1 MMKRILVGIALL
13 SCFGIEL
20 PAGAQTKRPETYA
33 NPMDLS
39 YRFQLEGVS
48 RREAA
53 DPTMVVFRGE
63 YWLFASKS
71 GGYWHSK
78 DLKAWSFVAPTGL
91 PLEDYAPTV
100 VVMNNR
106 LYFTAFNSKGIWS
119 TDDPAKGNWTK
130 EADIAAY
137 ADPDLFLDD
146 DGRLY
151 LYSGCSNKTP
161 LMVTELDPKNGFKVV
176 RSEPIDASRDTEH
189 RGFEVPGDNN
199 EVTKDAPWIEGAWM
213 TKHDGKYYLQY
224 AAPGTQFNSYAD
236 GLLIADSPVGPFH
249 APAYNP
255 LSFKPTGFMAGA
267 GHGSTFKD
275 LEGRWWHI
283 ATMSI
288 SVRHMFERR
297 LGLFPV
303 RFLADGQMVEDT
315 YLADYPHRFSG
326 DRGLAGWMLL
336 SYNKPV
342 RASSLLD
349 KHEPE
354 KAVDENARDW
364 WSAKTGGTGE
374 WLTVD
379 LKAVQKVMAV
389 QINFA
394 DEGSTAMGAS
404 HDPYLY
410 VLEGSVDGKRWKTL
424 IDHRNSGRDSSQDYE
439 ELDQPAGVRYVRIT
453 NERMPNNAK
462 FSLSGLRVFGV
473 GQGAPPAKVTGIEVA
488 RSNKEPGDERIA
500 EVSWKAAP
508 GAEFYIIRYGI
519 APDRL
524 FGSYQVYNATGKEIR
539 SLNTGIGYFFTVN
552 AVNSVG
558 ITKGTQVVSLRP

>member
-1 MMKRILVGIALL
+1 MKRVFAGIALF

-20 PAGAQTKRPETYA
+20 LAGAQTRRPETYA

-39 YRFQLEGVS
+39 YRFQLSGVS

-78 DLKAWSFVAPTGL
+78 DLKTWSFVIPTGL

-100 VVMNNR
+100 VAMNGR

-119 TDDPAKGNWTK
+119 TNDPMKGNWTK
-130 EADIAAY
+130 DADIAAY

-151 LYSGCSNKTP
+151 LYSGCSNRTP

-176 RSEPIDASRDTEH
+176 RSESIDASRDTEH

-213 TKHDGKYYLQY
+213 TRHGDKYYLQY

-236 GLLIADSPVGPFH
+236 GVLIADSPMGPFR

-267 GHGSTFKD
+267 GHGSTFQD

-336 SYNKPV
+336 SYGGPV
-342 RASSLLD
+342 SASSSLD
-349 KHEPE
+349 NHEPE

-364 WSAKTGGTGE
+364 WSAKTGDAGE
-374 WLTVD
+374 WLAVD

-389 QINFA
+389 QLNFA

-404 HDPYLY
+404 PDPYRY
-410 VLEGSVDGKRWKTL
+410 VLEGSVDGKQWKTL
-424 IDHRNSGRDSSQDYE
+424 VDHRKSGRDSSQDYE
-439 ELDQPAGVRYVRIT
+439 ELGQPTSARYIRIT
-453 NERMPNNAK
+453 NERMPNDAK
-462 FSLSGLRVFGV
+462 FSLSGLRVFGI
-473 GQGAPPAKVTGIEVA
+473 GQGAAPGKVSSVNVA
-488 RSNKEPGDERIA
+488 RSGKDPGDQRIA

-524 FGSYQVYNATGKEIR
+524 FGSYQVYNATSREIR
-539 SLNTGIGYFFTVN
+539 SLNTGGGYFFTVD
-552 AVNSVG
+552 AVNSAG